1 MSCAPALLVIAA
13 ALHPAPQQ
21 TSSPSVRVDVPR
33 PAAPAPATAV
43 AFRASAPPAIDG
55 KDQDPIWAN
64 AVAITEFR
72 EFQPVEDKEPR
83 YRTEARVA
91 YDARNIYVFVRAFDP
106 APDSILARLSRRDVR
121 ASSDQIK
128 VVIDSYHDRR
138 SGFEFAVNPVGVKR
152 DFAIYNDGWEDGAW
166 NGVWDVATS
175 IDSLG
180 WTAEF
185 RIPLSQLRYSR
196 KASNTFGFGV
206 WRDIERHTER
216 VSWPLYRPTVNGLSS
231 QLGEL
236 TGLTGLAAPRRIE
249 LVPYVTARSGEL
261 ADAQGG
267 FSRSQSFDGGADLKL
282 GLGSNMTLDATVNP
296 DFGQVEADP
305 AVLNLGAFETFFQE
319 RRPFFVEGTGIF
331 DFGVNCSVVNCGGEV
346 LFYSRRIGR
355 APQASF
361 LYGEPSSP
369 TASTILGAAK
379 VTGRFPGG
387 TTIGVLEAVTARE
400 TGSLDRTIEPTTNY
414 GALRLQQ
421 DFRRGNSGVGMM
433 VTSVNRALDEWTEDV
448 LRRDAYVAAV
458 DFRHRFLNNR
468 FEVNG
473 SLDLSRVSGS
483 PSAIA
488 ATQRSSVHNFQ
499 RPDATLGYDP
509 DRTALWGDAEEIKL
523 SKISG
528 RWRFESAYQRR
539 SPGFE
544 VNDLGFL
551 RRADQQSWSTWTQL
565 RFNRPTRAYRQVFVN
580 ANWWQ
585 WWTADGLPQE
595 RAANTNAHAEMFNR
609 WWLHAGGTLGQIGT
623 TFSDRESR
631 GGPAVRNSPFL
642 NLWGGVEGDGRKAIV
657 PFFWTSH
664 TWSDE
669 GSSTFH
675 DYSPQLNFR
684 ISSGFNASLA
694 MSVSTNHNDAQWY
707 GNFTDSAGVTHYTF
721 ARLEQVTGSLTG
733 RVDYTFTPDLTLQV
747 YAQPFVSKGTYS
759 NVRELADPRADTF
772 DGRFQPYGDAAVAG
786 NPGGFNFKQ
795 FRSNVVLR
803 WEYRPGSALFFVWQT
818 GRSANDPIEGNRS
831 ISGNFRDLFD
841 LRSDDTFLI
850 KASYWINW

>member
-1 MSCAPALLVIAA
+1 MACAPALLLIAA
-13 ALHPAPQQ
+13 SLHPAPQQ
-21 TSSPSVRVDVPR
+21 TSNGSVRVDPPR
-33 PAAPAPATAV
+33 APSVPAAAV
-43 AFRASAPPAIDG
+43 ALRAAAPPAIDG
-55 KDQDPIWAN
+55 RDTDPIWAQS
-64 AVAITEFR
+64 VAITGFR
-72 EFQPVEDKEPR
+72 EFAPVEDKEPR
-83 YRTEARVA
+83 YRTEAHVA

-128 VVIDSYHDRR
+128 IVIDSYHDRR

-166 NGVWDVATS
+166 NGVWDVATA

-196 KASNTFGFGV
+196 QESNTFGFGV

-216 VSWPLYRPTVNGLSS
+216 VSWPLYRPSQTGLSS

-236 TGLTGLAAPRRIE
+236 TGLAGLSAPRRIE
-249 LVPYVTARSGEL
+249 LVPYVTAKSGEL
-261 ADAQGG
+261 PDTAAG
-267 FSRSQSFDGGADLKL
+267 FGRHQSFDGGADLKL
-282 GLGSNMTLDATVNP
+282 GLGSNLTLDATVNP

-331 DFGVNCSVVNCGGEV
+331 DFGVNCNVVNCGGEV

-355 APQASF
+355 APQAAG
-361 LYGEPSSP
+361 LYGDATSP

-387 TTIGVLEAVTARE
+387 TTIGVVEAVTGRE
-400 TGSLDRTIEPTTNY
+400 AGTVDRTIEPTTNY
-414 GALRLQQ
+414 AALRLQQ
-421 DFRRGNSGVGMM
+421 DFRRGNSGVGLM
-433 VTSVNRALDEWTEDV
+433 VTGVNRALDEWTEDA
-448 LRRDAYVAAV
+448 LRRNAYVAAM
-458 DFRHRFLNNR
+458 DFRHKFLNNR
-468 FEVNG
+468 FEVRG
-473 SLDLSRVSGS
+473 SLDLSRVAGS
-483 PSAIA
+483 ASALD
-488 ATQRSSVHNFQ
+488 ATQRGSVHNYQ
-499 RPDATLGYDP
+499 RPDAQLGYDP
-509 DRTALWGDAEEIKL
+509 TRTSLWGDAEEIQAGKV
-523 SKISG
+523 SG
-528 RWRFESAYQRR
+528 MWRFETSYQRR

-565 RFNRPTRAYRQVFVN
+565 RFMKPTKVYRQIFWN

-585 WWTADGLPQE
+585 YWTADGLPQE
-595 RAANTNAHAEMFNR
+595 RAFNTNAHSELANR
-609 WWLHAGGTLGQIGT
+609 WWLHAGGTLGQVGT
-623 TFSDRESR
+623 TFCDRCAR
-631 GGPAVRNSPFL
+631 GGPALRNSPFL
-642 NLWGGVEGDGRKAIV
+642 NVWGGIEGDGRKVLV

-664 TWSDE
+664 SWSDE
-669 GSSTFH
+669 GSSSFH
-675 DYSPQLNFR
+675 DFSPELSFR
-684 ISSGFNASLA
+684 ISSGFNASLS
-694 MSVSTNHNDAQWY
+694 MSVSTNTDDAQWY
-707 GNFTDSAGVTHYTF
+707 GNFTDSTGATHYTF
-721 ARLEQVTGSLTG
+721 AHLEQITGSLTG
-733 RVDYTFTPDLTLQV
+733 RIDYTFSPNLTLQV

-759 NVRELADPRADTF
+759 DVRELSDPRAATF
-772 DGRFQPYGDAAVAG
+772 NGRFQPYGDAAVAG
-786 NPGGFNFKQ
+786 DPGGFNFKQ
-795 FRSNVVLR
+795 LRSNVVMR

-818 GRSANDPIEGNRS
+818 GRSAFDPIEGNRS
-831 ISGNFRDLFD
+831 ISGNFRDLLD